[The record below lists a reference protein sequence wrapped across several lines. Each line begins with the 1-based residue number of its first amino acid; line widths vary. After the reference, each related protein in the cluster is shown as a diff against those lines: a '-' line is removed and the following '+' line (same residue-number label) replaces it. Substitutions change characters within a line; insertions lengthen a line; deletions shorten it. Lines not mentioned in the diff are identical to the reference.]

1 MAIGEYSDHSTVSVG
16 VSFRLRWDVF
26 LSFRGEDTRNN
37 ITKHLYE
44 SLEKKG
50 VRTFIDDDGLNRGEE
65 IAPSLLEAIDDSA
78 AAIVILSKRYADS
91 RWCLE
96 ELAKICD
103 CPNKLI
109 LPVFCEIAPGD
120 VRKQIGPYEKDF
132 KLHEEKRSPEL
143 VGRWRKA
150 MDKVGNLSGWVI
162 DNSEKP
168 EEVGPKIQAIVEV
181 VLRAISKTPMGLAP
195 YIVGLDSRIEELV
208 KLLQVKSNGVRVL
221 GMHGMGGI
229 GKTTLAKALFN
240 KLVGDFSLHSFISNV
255 REVPADVAGQISLQ
269 NKLIDDLSGR
279 KNPHVSDIREG
290 QAAIKMFLNEKR
302 ALVVLDD
309 VDNIMHLQTL
319 ISKRD
324 MFYNGSRI
332 IITTRDITV
341 LKSVVDLEY
350 EVKVLDQP
358 SALELFSYHSQGR
371 KKPRNNF
378 EDLSNQIVSLSGYLP
393 LALEVIGSML
403 FDKRTT
409 KEWSDAA
416 RKLKEILPNN
426 IQGVLK
432 ISYNAL
438 DEEEKCIFLDI
449 SCLFVNMGMDRDYA
463 IDILKGCGFDADI
476 AISKLTAKSLIK
488 ITPENT
494 LWMHDQL
501 RDMGRHIVKHE
512 NLLDPCM
519 RSRLWNREEI
529 MTVLLD
535 DKHRKHTQGIVLDFE
550 RKSTVKDVSGG
561 MISWRNFRSNPSFL
575 NAFTYLKETYKDYQ
589 ECQVE
594 RKREVRIL
602 TKSFET
608 MVNLR
613 LLQTNYVN
621 LEGELKFPVSLK
633 WLQWKECPL
642 KNLPSGFCA
651 LGLSVLDLSDSKI
664 KTVWAWYTKNV
675 WADNVRVLNL
685 SGCSNLVAIPNLSK
699 NKKLEKLILEH
710 CVSLTK
716 IDEYIGNMSTLIHLN
731 LKGCTKLINL
741 PTDVSG
747 LKQLQNLILSGCS
760 KLKELPEDLSSLKSL
775 KELLVDETAIERL
788 PESIFCLTQLEKLN
802 LNHCRNLKR
811 LPQCI
816 GCLRSLRDLSLY
828 SSGIDELP
836 DSIGSLENLE
846 ILSVMWCNSLSV
858 LSDSIGKLKMLREL
872 LIYASPIK
880 ELPICIGTLPN
891 LKRLSLGKG
900 QFLSTLPNS
909 IGRLNSLVELEIQ
922 ETSIKEL
929 PDQIEAMKSLKKLIL
944 RKCRSLRSLPESLGN
959 MMSLTTLTIV
969 DAKIKEL
976 PESIGKLDNLTM
988 IRLTDCRELLK
999 LPASIGNLKSLYRLL
1014 MKDTGVTELPDSFG
1028 MLSSL
1033 IELHISK
1040 KPQVVGLRKDNEPET
1055 SMICSSQEA
1064 HFFPPSFSN
1073 LSSLSVLDARNRN
1086 ISGKIPDDFEKL
1098 ASLQILDLG
1107 HNNFSSLPSSLKGL
1121 SYLKE
1126 LHLSHCYE
1134 LRSLPP
1140 LPSSLNLVN
1149 CAQCISLEKVS
1160 DISNLE
1166 SLEELN
1172 LTNCDKVEDI
1182 PGLERLKS
1190 IRRLHMTCCHSCS
1203 SVAKKRLAK
1212 GWLRNIRSLSM
1223 PGSKIPNWF
1232 CQDVVTFSERKN
1244 RPIKSV
1250 TIGVVVSLNLENQD
1264 DMIHQLPG
1272 IVDIQARILKQDLPI
1287 FTTTLIL
1294 GGLPKRSED
1303 QLHLCRF
1310 SKDNPLVTQLK
1321 TGFKI
1326 HVTVRNP
1333 PIIKGV
1339 ELKKWGI
1346 CLAYEDDDDYEGNEE
1361 YLSGIG
1367 RESISEKLAKF
1378 FNTYEEDDIVSEFD
1392 INEVQNT
1399 CTTPQITSSSNTKY
1413 FLPIA
1418 FSFLI
1423 VGISWFYMRIK

>member
-1 MAIGEYSDHSTVSVG
+1 
-16 VSFRLRWDVF
+16 
-26 LSFRGEDTRNN
+26 
-37 ITKHLYE
+37 
-44 SLEKKG
+44 
-50 VRTFIDDDGLNRGEE
+50 
-65 IAPSLLEAIDDSA
+65 
-78 AAIVILSKRYADS
+78 
-91 RWCLE
+91 
-96 ELAKICD
+96 
-103 CPNKLI
+103 
-109 LPVFCEIAPGD
+109 
-120 VRKQIGPYEKDF
+120 
-132 KLHEEKRSPEL
+132 
-143 VGRWRKA
+143 
-150 MDKVGNLSGWVI
+150 
-162 DNSEKP
+162 
-168 EEVGPKIQAIVEV
+168 
-181 VLRAISKTPMGLAP
+181 
-195 YIVGLDSRIEELV
+195 
-208 KLLQVKSNGVRVL
+208 
-221 GMHGMGGI
+221 
-229 GKTTLAKALFN
+229 
-240 KLVGDFSLHSFISNV
+240 
-255 REVPADVAGQISLQ
+255 
-269 NKLIDDLSGR
+269 
-279 KNPHVSDIREG
+279 
-290 QAAIKMFLNEKR
+290 
-302 ALVVLDD
+302 
-309 VDNIMHLQTL
+309 MHLQTL

-324 MFYNGSRI
+324 VFYNGSQI
-332 IITTRDITV
+332 IITTRDTTV

-350 EVKVLDQP
+350 DVKVLDQP

-378 EDLSNQIVSLSGYLP
+378 EDLSNQIVSLTGYLP

-409 KEWSDAA
+409 KEWSGAA

-438 DEEEKCIFLDI
+438 DGEEKCIFLDI

-463 IDILKGCGFDADI
+463 IDILNGCGFDADI

-494 LWMHDQL
+494 LWVHDQL

-535 DKHRKHTQGIVLDFE
+535 DK
-550 RKSTVKDVSGG
+550 
-561 MISWRNFRSNPSFL
+561 
-575 NAFTYLKETYKDYQ
+575 A
-589 ECQVE
+589 
-594 RKREVRIL
+594 
-602 TKSFET
+602 
-608 MVNLR
+608 
-613 LLQTNYVN
+613 
-621 LEGELKFPVSLK
+621 
-633 WLQWKECPL
+633 
-642 KNLPSGFCA
+642 
-651 LGLSVLDLSDSKI
+651 
-664 KTVWAWYTKNV
+664 

-685 SGCSNLVAIPNLSK
+685 SRCYNLVAIPNLSK
-699 NKKLEKLILEH
+699 NKKLEKLILER

-731 LKGCTKLINL
+731 LKGCTRLINL

-760 KLKELPEDLSSLKSL
+760 KLKELPKDLNSLKSL
-775 KELLVDETAIERL
+775 KELLVDETAVERL
-788 PESIFCLTQLEKLN
+788 PESIFGLTQLEKLN

-828 SSGIDELP
+828 SSGIDEFP

-846 ILSVMWCNSLSV
+846 ILSVMSNSVSV
-858 LSDSIGKLKMLREL
+858 LPDSIGKLKMLREL
-872 LIYASPIK
+872 LIFASPIK

-909 IGRLNSLVELEIQ
+909 IGRLNSLVELQIE

-929 PDQIEAMKSLKKLIL
+929 PDQIDAMKSLKKLIL
-944 RKCRSLRSLPESLGN
+944 TKCRSLRSLPESLGS
-959 MMSLTTLTIV
+959 MMSLTTLTII

-976 PESIGKLDNLTM
+976 PESIGKFDNLTM

-999 LPASIGNLKSLYRLL
+999 LPASTRNLKSLYRLV
-1014 MKDTGVTELPDSFG
+1014 MKDTGVIELPDSFG

-1033 IELHISK
+1033 IELYISK
-1040 KPQVVGLRKDNEPET
+1040 KPQVFGLRKDNKPET

-1073 LSSLSVLDARNRN
+1073 LCSLSVLDARNRN
-1086 ISGKIPDDFEKL
+1086 ISGKIPDDFEK
-1098 ASLQILDLG
+1098 
-1107 HNNFSSLPSSLKGL
+1107 
-1121 SYLKE
+1121 
-1126 LHLSHCYE
+1126 
-1134 LRSLPP
+1134 SLPP

-1149 CAQCISLEKVS
+1149 CAQCISLEKVL

-1190 IRRLHMTCCHSCS
+1190 MRRLRMTCCHSCS

-1244 RPIKSV
+1244 RPIKSI

-1264 DMIHQLPG
+1264 DMIHKLPK

-1294 GGLPKRSED
+1294 GGVPKRSED

-1310 SKDNPLVTQLK
+1310 SKDNSLVTQ
-1321 TGFKI
+1321 
-1326 HVTVRNP
+1326 
-1333 PIIKGV
+1333 
-1339 ELKKWGI
+1339 
-1346 CLAYEDDDDYEGNEE
+1346 
-1361 YLSGIG
+1361 
-1367 RESISEKLAKF
+1367 
-1378 FNTYEEDDIVSEFD
+1378 
-1392 INEVQNT
+1392 
-1399 CTTPQITSSSNTKY
+1399 
-1413 FLPIA
+1413 
-1418 FSFLI
+1418 
-1423 VGISWFYMRIK
+1423 